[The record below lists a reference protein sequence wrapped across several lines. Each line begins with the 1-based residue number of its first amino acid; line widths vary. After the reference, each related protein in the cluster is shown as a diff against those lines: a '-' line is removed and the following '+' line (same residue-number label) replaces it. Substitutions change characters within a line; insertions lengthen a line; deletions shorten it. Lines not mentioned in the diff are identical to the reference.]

1 MLRGSDGIRHV
12 SREAGNLSRRLAA
25 VKSRA
30 EHEHTVEHMNKE
42 TSGGLHPKPY
52 ADGFNYFGKDRWIH
66 AWLAEKRT
74 RVFSVVFPPFVR
86 LGVVPDTISY
96 LGITLL
102 AGVVLYFVRNPPIA
116 AVFLAGHVICDGIDG
131 AYARHTG
138 KASQAGAFTDLV
150 CDQLGMVVVAILAMF
165 HHMVSPLLGSI
176 YVSLYLIVVVFGVI
190 INVMGLGTR
199 ITITSKYFLYIGYL
213 VWAAAGIN
221 VFSPLMSF
229 FSAVMAIEVITGY
242 LRLKHGIRKK
252 FDYEVRY
259 SAGDPYTGRLNHALN
274 LSAPLVALLC
284 ILIGANLIPIRTM
297 LDSPRLQVPWAQGPN
312 VVPPDEK
319 GDLLGVGVRGKD
331 FLLLMREENGA
342 KRVIRVTSDGTDTR
356 EFFEVPEYV
365 VPVFSSLPVDG
376 NVMLLVDG
384 STRLLMG
391 IDLDASFA
399 RHHTVTVLTL
409 PIGYLHVTAMATGC
423 RKTKTLWFAGNYLYT
438 RKTYLIDP
446 HRALKKGS
454 MLEGIVDSYTN
465 GGFPAGMT
473 VIGDT
478 VIELNRSPLKSMI
491 YVAPLA
497 RLVAGRNILDAGKIS
512 FSPPEPNALGPV
524 QHEGDLVM
532 LSPSGQVYRLPLNV
546 FVKSPTPGSHK

>member
-1 MLRGSDGIRHV
+1 MS
-12 SREAGNLSRRLAA
+12 
-25 VKSRA
+25 
-30 EHEHTVEHMNKE
+30 KE
-42 TSGGLHPKPY
+42 PSGGLHPKPY
-52 ADGFNYFGKDRWIH
+52 SDGFNYFGKDRWIH

-74 RVFSVVFPPFVR
+74 RIFSAIFPPFVR
-86 LGVVPDTISY
+86 LGVAPDTISY
-96 LGITLL
+96 VGITLL

-116 AVFLAGHVICDGIDG
+116 VVFLAGHVICDGLDG
-131 AYARHTG
+131 SYARHTD
-138 KASQAGAFTDLV
+138 KASQSGAFTDLV
-150 CDQLGMVVVAILAMF
+150 CDQLGMVVVTIMTMF

-199 ITITSKYFLYIGYL
+199 ITITSKYFLYIAYL
-213 VWAAAGIN
+213 LWAAAGIN
-221 VFSPLMSF
+221 VFTPMMSF
-229 FSAVMAIEVITGY
+229 FSAVMAIEVSTGY
-242 LRLKHGIRKK
+242 MRLKRGIRKK
-252 FDYEVRY
+252 FDSEVRY
-259 SAGDPYTGRLNHALN
+259 HEGDPYTGRLNYALN
-274 LSAPLVALLC
+274 VAVPLGALLC

-297 LDSPRLQVPWAQGPN
+297 IDSPRLQLSWVQGAE
-312 VVPPDEK
+312 VVPLEESGK
-319 GDLLGVGVRGKD
+319 LIGVGVRGKD
-331 FLLLMREENGA
+331 FLLLLQEVDGT
-342 KRVIRVTSDGTDTR
+342 KRVMRVTAEGVDTQD
-356 EFFEVPEYV
+356 FFVVPEYV

-399 RHHTVTVLTL
+399 SRRTVTVLTL
-409 PIGYLHVTAMATGC
+409 PIGYLHVTAMATG
-423 RKTKTLWFAGNYLYT
+423 RRNDAPLWFAGNYLYT

-454 MLEGIVDSYTN
+454 MLEGIVGSYTN

-497 RLVAGRNILDAGKIS
+497 RLVAGKNILDAGKIS

-524 QHEGDLVM
+524 QHDGDLVM
-532 LSPSGQVYRLPLNV
+532 LSPEGRVYRLPLNV
-546 FVKSPTPGSHK
+546 FVKSPAPGSHK